1 MASFAEY
8 YGRAKYNW
16 GFNYSHSTGTDYK
29 YAAGT
34 STSVS
39 VSADTKISTGASYSI
54 NLGSVG
60 GSYTLYDSKFSKHF
74 GGASSGIETAYQKS
88 YEDAF
93 SIAISSTDPWIFKRI
108 KIYSAILITTS
119 VVAAVSPAATVLPF
133 QTLAKDTEKKIDEGK
148 DIAATWFA
156 RTSYIAS
163 AFTSIT
169 AAIGAISM
177 HWHKHNKH
185 LKIKDT
191 SKATIGLSKNSRA
204 FLGVQNN
211 KLASGLQFWNGEF
224 RLAAHGVKDE
234 TNGAFARA
242 SLADVAKGQETKY
255 ARHGWEVVGFQDPQ
269 NALTEIKGDTTE
281 IGIKS
286 SDVRIWSEKDGLND
300 GEIQIGT
307 RSVGDRGIT
316 ITSEMINMDA
326 KKELELTGGNS
337 ADKSILKMLDES
349 VTLKSGAIGIKLLAD
364 RAFVVDGLAKD
375 QSITMSRQGVFIK
388 NGSDNSSIRLDAAGM
403 NLCNGAIK
411 ILGPSV
417 LIPDVEQKMTAQK
430 AHLESQIQQ
439 KVKIAKDKLN
449 EKMDD
454 AIYMLAALIDN
465 AGRTVETR
473 IIE

>member
-1 MASFAEY
+1 MAAWFEY

-16 GFNYSHSTGTDYK
+16 GFDYKHSTGTDYK
-29 YAAGT
+29 YSAGT
-34 STSVS
+34 STSIS
-39 VSADTKISTGASYSI
+39 ISADTKISTGASYSI
-54 NLGSVG
+54 NLGSLG
-60 GSYTLYDSKFSKHF
+60 GSFTVYDSKFSQHF

-88 YEDAF
+88 YQDTF
-93 SIAISSTDPWIFKRI
+93 SIAISSTDPWLFKRI
-108 KIYSAILITTS
+108 KYFSTGLILMS
-119 VVAAVSPAATVLPF
+119 VGTMLSSAATVLPF
-133 QTLAKDTEKKIDEGK
+133 QTLAKDEKKGIDEAK
-148 DIAATWFA
+148 DIAAGWFA
-156 RTSYIAS
+156 KTSYIAS
-163 AFTSIT
+163 AVT
-169 AAIGAISM
+169 AVVAAAGAVYM
-177 HWHKHNKH
+177 HVHKRGKP
-185 LKIKDT
+185 LKFNDT
-191 SKATIGLSKNSRA
+191 STATIGLSKNSRA
-204 FLGVQNN
+204 FLGVQNK

-300 GEIQIGT
+300 GEIHIGT
-307 RSVGDRGIT
+307 RGVGDRGIT
-316 ITSEMINMDA
+316 IGSEMIGVDA
-326 KKELELTGGNS
+326 KKELELIGGNS
-337 ADKSILKMLDES
+337 GDKGILKMLDKS

-364 RAFVVDGLAKD
+364 RAFVVGGLVKD
-375 QSITMSRQGVFIK
+375 QSIAMNKQGVFIK
-388 NGSDNSSIRLDAAGM
+388 NGSNDNSIVMNAAGM

-411 ILGPSV
+411 ILGPTV
-417 LIPDVEQKMTAQK
+417 MIKDIEENIKNQK

-454 AIYMLAALIDN
+454 AIYMLAALIDDVQ
-465 AGRTVETR
+465 RTVETK
-473 IIE
+473 II